1 METIFL
7 VCAAIGAT
15 LIACQ
20 FLLGLLGL
28 GGEHDFSH
36 DVGHDVGHDFAHDS
50 AHDSAHDTHHET
62 HGSSSS
68 WIFSWLTLRTVSAAF
83 AFFGLTGLSCR
94 YLQVEDGPT
103 LVIALA
109 AGFSALVV
117 VGWIMRTLSRLNVD
131 GTSRI
136 ERTVG
141 SRGTVYLSIP
151 GNRAG
156 AGKVHVSSQN
166 RLLEYK
172 AITPETALTT
182 GAKVV
187 VVRVISG
194 DTVEVVP
201 APEPERVSHV

>member
-109 AGFSALVV
+109 AGFSAL
-117 VGWIMRTLSRLNVD
+117 
-131 GTSRI
+131 I